1 MSKQPRDDPRR
12 VESPAR
18 MTVAEAVPTP
28 QEPVMRVADG
38 VAAVSITHLGD
49 GYSGPPLGYEVR
61 PPPTLVASPIIP
73 TPQVTDLSQDP
84 ARPWHPITEAPR
96 DGTLVEGRAADGAEF
111 HMIWRRTSRFD
122 ARLSKWVP
130 VGFWSSHLSRE
141 PLKVEPVQFR
151 LPEGFVTP
159 GMVCA

>member
-38 VAAVSITHLGD
+38 EI
-49 GYSGPPLGYEVR
+49 PPLRSVPIDPAIERMVR
-61 PPPTLVASPIIP
+61 DGMMTVVNPLL
-73 TPQVTDLSQDP
+73 TDELHLTQDP
-84 ARPWHPITEAPR
+84 GRPWHPMTEAPQ

-141 PLKVEPVQFR
+141 PLKAEPVGWR
-151 LPEGFVTP
+151 MCEGFVTP